1 MAGMRAA
8 GMSFFVVMVRAVDIR
23 VKDEL
28 AGQIVCSN
36 SICFA
41 GNATKHL
48 NARLRQSSLR
58 AGANAAAENDIRTML
73 NQKADQCAV
82 ALTIGG
88 NHLTAHDLT
97 VFCIVDLELCRVSKV
112 LDGNT
117 VWLRYTV

>member
-1 MAGMRAA
+1 
-8 GMSFFVVMVRAVDIR
+8 MSLFVVMVRAVDVR
-23 VKDEL
+23 VKDKL
-28 AGQIVCSN
+28 TGQIVRSN

-48 NARLRQSSLR
+48 NARLHQGNLCT
-58 AGANAAAENDIRTML
+58 GANAAAENNIRTML

-88 NHLTAHDLT
+88 NHLTAHDPT

-112 LDGNT
+112 LEHLTIFVRNCDFHRD
-117 VWLRYTV
+117 LLF